1 MFICLQKFRKLLD
14 ANTERPQAGPLRDT
28 PENSD
33 SPTSCAMLAASA
45 WRRRARHAGV
55 ALRAQHAGVALRA
68 RRGRALEKQVFER
81 LGRMLQWSCNIIPW
95 HARNRQPL

>member
-1 MFICLQKFRKLLD
+1 
-14 ANTERPQAGPLRDT
+14 
-28 PENSD
+28 
-33 SPTSCAMLAASA
+33 MLAASA

-95 HARNRQPL
+95 HARNRQPLQGGQVPVVHLRGFARVPLPLPPDGACRLAGAG